1 MERLRQKAYSLLR
14 KSEGIFRTDMVYLA
28 RGGFWLGTGQFIT
41 TLSSFILS
49 VAFANFL
56 SPDEYG
62 IYRYILSTA
71 VILTIPAL
79 GGIDTAL
86 IQAVARGYDG
96 SLELARKTKFRY
108 GLLGG
113 FAGLAL
119 GAYYLYQA
127 NTTLGFSFLIAGI
140 FLPFMESLSLYDSV
154 LQGKKNFK
162 LSSLFASGSQFIS
175 VALTLALLLFT
186 KNIPVLIFAYF
197 ASWTLCR
204 YTALRYT
211 VRKMH
216 IEGSTDPSLIS
227 YGKHLS
233 VMGILST
240 IANYIDRFLVFHFVG
255 AAELAIYSIAIAPPE
270 QLKALFKSVQ
280 NLALPKY
287 SGRSLESVQQSIMS
301 KLKLL
306 TLIISV
312 VTVTYIVAAPIIFDI
327 FFPKYVSAVL
337 YSQIFSLSLV
347 AISSSLV
354 FAAMQAHRTQIELY
368 KFNIWTSLSQIVLLI
383 IGTAGFGVLGA
394 IMARV
399 LNRFVILAVSVSLY
413 KSAKSHNHGH

>member
-96 SLELARKTKFRY
+96 SLELAKKTKFRY

-127 NTTLGFSFLIAGI
+127 NTTLGFSFLIAGV

-240 IANYIDRFLVFHFVG
+240 IANYIDRFLIFHFVG

-270 QLKALFKSVQ
+270 QLKALLKNVQ
-280 NLALPKY
+280 TLALPKY
-287 SGRSLESVQQSIMS
+287 SERSLESVQKQLIS
-301 KLKLL
+301 KL
-306 TLIISV
+306 TLISAVILV
-312 VTVTYIVAAPIIFDI
+312 VVIAYIAAAPFIYEI
-327 FFPKYVSAVL
+327 FFPKYINAVI

-347 AISSSLV
+347 TIGASLAV
-354 FAAMQAHRTQIELY
+354 AAMQAHKTQEALY
-368 KFNIWTSLSQIVLLI
+368 RFNIWTSVIQIALVAIGVMTLGLI
-383 IGTAGFGVLGA
+383 GIIL
-394 IMARV
+394 ARV
-399 LNRFVILAVSVSLY
+399 ISRFFVLFSSIYIL
-413 KSAKSHNHGH
+413 KSAKIT